1 MGTTL
6 AQALVLAQK
15 ADVNPETL
23 LDILDH
29 SSLSAP
35 MYQTKGKSMLDRN
48 FSPRF
53 YVEHLLKDLNLILD
67 AGKQLEVSLPGIE
80 VARRLFSEAAAAGF
94 GHEDYSAVVKVL
106 ERQAGIEV
114 RRASH

>member
-1 MGTTL
+1 
-6 AQALVLAQK
+6 
-15 ADVNPETL
+15 
-23 LDILDH
+23 
-29 SSLSAP
+29 
-35 MYQTKGKSMLDRN
+35 MLDRN

-114 RRASH
+114 RKP